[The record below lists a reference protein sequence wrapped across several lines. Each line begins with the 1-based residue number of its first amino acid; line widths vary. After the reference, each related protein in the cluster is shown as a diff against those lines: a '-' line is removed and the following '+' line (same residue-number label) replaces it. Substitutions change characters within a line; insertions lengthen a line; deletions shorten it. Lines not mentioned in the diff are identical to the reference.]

1 MAPRSLYAIA
11 VAMLALAACSDRE
24 PDSTTG
30 PQFAPATTDV
40 CGFSNSLIS
49 DYFPS
54 SHQGKIVTLKQSM
67 ASAGHGTPDA
77 RTFGFEIMDSIG
89 AVSRSFS
96 VDPAVGAQLTVA
108 LIGCM
113 FTQTFDYPTDAISD
127 FTKALNK
134 ADGGAYYVRGGGS
147 GGEDVAG
154 RSEAVLGT
162 SYLLLDTV
170 NLSGIEPSSGSWTN
184 MLKVVAGRPA
194 TNDLSEGRAL
204 IYGYLVPDPDR
215 LLYDWAT
222 VPSALTFGPPAVVAV
237 CDNDDGPAAMVQ
249 QLDIGVLAYAETG
262 ICDDTQ
268 SLTSVEAG
276 WGPRALATRLSR
288 MIVGAFAPEP
298 LQATVL
304 ASRTGGTTTTVPK
317 SKFGKRTVSSLTLV
331 WKNQPPPTIKGT
343 DNPLT
348 TALENAFP
356 VKFAVATE
364 AGDPI
369 AGTCAYL
376 SGANNNGTATML
388 TKQEPRQHAS
398 CTAPPN
404 GDASALSVLLTTETI
419 SGKTASVADF
429 GQVGVTKTGGI
440 IFTGIADVIGR
451 AGLGSIQSKSNVK
464 PAGK

>member
-24 PDSTTG
+24 PGSTTG

-49 DYFPS
+49 NYFPS

-96 VDPAVGAQLTVA
+96 VDPAAGAQLTVA

-162 SYLLLDTV
+162 SYPLLDTV

-288 MIVGAFAPEP
+288 MIVGALAPEP

-317 SKFGKRTVSSLTLV
+317 SKFGKRTVSTLTLA
-331 WKNQPPPTIKGT
+331 WKDQPPAVINGT
-343 DNPLT
+343 DPKKKVPISFT
-348 TALENAFP
+348 VSAS
-356 VKFAVATE
+356 
-364 AGDPI
+364 GSPI

-376 SGANNNGTATML
+376 AGSNNNGTPTML
-388 TKQEPRQHAS
+388 VGPRNSA
-398 CTAPPN
+398 CTNPPN
-404 GDASALSVLLTTETI
+404 GDASALSVLVQPY
-419 SGKTASVADF
+419 SATASLADF
-429 GQVGVTKTGGI
+429 GLVGVTKTGGI
-440 IFTGIADVIGR
+440 LFSGTADVLNRVGF
-451 AGLGSIQSKSNVK
+451 GSISFKSNVK
-464 PAGK
+464 PLGK